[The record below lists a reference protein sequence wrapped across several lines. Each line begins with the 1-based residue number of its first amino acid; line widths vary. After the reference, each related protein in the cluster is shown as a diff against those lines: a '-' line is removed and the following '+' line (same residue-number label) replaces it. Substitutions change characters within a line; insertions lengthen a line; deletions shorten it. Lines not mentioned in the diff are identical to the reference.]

1 MRTLVA
7 SAPAAILLALVAG
20 CSAPATASPT
30 ASTTPQASPAPL
42 TDAMRAAMSAVLQGD
57 GRDAVAK
64 LQAIDPATL
73 AEPTRAL
80 RACMLDR
87 LDARHAPPIA
97 LDDAFAA
104 SVLAAYREYWLR
116 SLRGEHP
123 AAENEAQLLAAL
135 NALVVADGGAAAA
148 SMGDV
153 EPLLQK
159 RIGAHGRHAL
169 FGQTLPLRE
178 FMLWSSETRHPY
190 DVALPQARQPV
201 TVVFMDD
208 FASLGWAG
216 FASCDRVHSGGWT
229 KPEGLYAV
237 RSAYDTASEEFSVSY
252 LAHEAEH
259 YWDNTHFPALEQ
271 PELEYR
277 AKLVEIASA
286 HAILLDLL
294 GEFGGNTSDDRGV
307 PHSHANARIVRELRT
322 RLFGGD
328 AARAWTSIE
337 ASRINAAAAELLA
350 EDTHRLEVAAPHVDR

>member
-1 MRTLVA
+1 M
-7 SAPAAILLALVAG
+7 
-20 CSAPATASPT
+20 
-30 ASTTPQASPAPL
+30 
-42 TDAMRAAMSAVLQGD
+42 
-57 GRDAVAK
+57 
-64 LQAIDPATL
+64 IDPATL

-87 LDARHAPPIA
+87 LDARHAPAVA

-104 SVLAAYREYWLR
+104 SVLAAYREYWWR
-116 SLRGEHP
+116 SLRAEHP
-123 AAENEAQLLAAL
+123 TADNEAQLLAAL
-135 NALVVADGGAAAA
+135 NALVVADGGSAAATIDA
-148 SMGDV
+148 V
-153 EPLLQK
+153 EPLLAQ
-159 RIGAHGRHAL
+159 RIDAHGRHAL

-178 FMLWSSETRHPY
+178 FMLWSSETKQHY
-190 DVALPQARQPV
+190 DVALPQAKQAV

-237 RSAYDTASEEFSVSY
+237 RSAYDTSSEKFGVSY

-259 YWDNTHFPALEQ
+259 YWDNAHFPALEQ

-286 HAILLDLL
+286 HATLLDLL
-294 GEFGGNTSDDRGV
+294 GAFASNTSDDRGV
-307 PHSHANARIVRELRT
+307 PHSHANARVVRELRA

-328 AARAWTSIE
+328 ATRAWTSID
-337 ASRINAAAAELLA
+337 AARINAAAAALLA
-350 EDTHRLEVAAPHVDR
+350 EDTHRLEIAVPRAER